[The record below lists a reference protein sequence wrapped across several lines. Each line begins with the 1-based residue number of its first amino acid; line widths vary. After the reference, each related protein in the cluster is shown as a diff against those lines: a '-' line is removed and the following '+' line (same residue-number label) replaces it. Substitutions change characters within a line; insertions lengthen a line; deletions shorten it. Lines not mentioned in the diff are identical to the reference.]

1 MSSATHSSNSPLR
14 PPDELARGDFE
25 MVVRRLAD
33 DLAYGMDVSRFVGSG
48 LEYAK
53 SRPYEQGDPIKMID
67 WKITARTNRAY
78 VKEYETLRRTS
89 IVIVVDTSG
98 SMSVASTP
106 ISKHDL
112 AVWIGAAIGLIGLRR
127 MSPVALVGGG
137 ERETR
142 FVPSLLRSDL
152 WRALEPLRMGV
163 LTESTKLSTRLR
175 DASLRLD
182 RSSLLVVLS
191 DLHDPQALDALRHA
205 GQRHETLAIHLVD
218 PAERGALRAGFVR
231 ATEAESGTTFLAHGR
246 TRWISEGSTN
256 QALLQTGVASL
267 TLHTDRPFIPSL
279 RQFLAFRPSTGGGRG

>member
-1 MSSATHSSNSPLR
+1 MTSPTLR

-67 WKITARTNRAY
+67 WKITARTNRPY
-78 VKEYETLRRTS
+78 VKEYETLKRTS
-89 IVIVVDTSG
+89 LVILIDTSA
-98 SMSVASTP
+98 SMSITSTAT
-106 ISKHDL
+106 SKHDL

-142 FVPSLLRSDL
+142 FEPSLLRSDL
-152 WRALEPLRMGV
+152 WQALEPLRVGV
-163 LTESTKLSTRLR
+163 LTEKTRLAERLR

-191 DLHDPQALDALRHA
+191 DLHDPDAIDALRNA
-205 GQRHETLAIHLVD
+205 GHRHETLAIHLVD
-218 PAERGALRAGFVR
+218 PAERGRLRAGFVR
-231 ATEAESGTTFLAHGR
+231 AAEAESGATFLAHGR
-246 TRWISEGSTN
+246 TSWVSEEHVSSE
-256 QALLQTGVASL
+256 LVRSGVASL
-267 TLHTDRPFIPSL
+267 TLHTDRPFVAPL
-279 RQFLAFRPSTGGGRG
+279 RQFLAFRPATGGGRG

>member
-1 MSSATHSSNSPLR
+1 MTTTQPTSPLR

-67 WKITARTNRAY
+67 WKITARTSRAY
-78 VKEYETLRRTS
+78 VKEYETLKRTA
-89 IVIVVDTSG
+89 IVVVIDTSA
-98 SMSVASTP
+98 SMSVASTA

-127 MSPVALVGGG
+127 MSPVAVVGGG

-152 WRALEPLRMGV
+152 WRALEPLRTGI
-163 LTESTKLSTRLR
+163 LHESTNLASRLR

-191 DLHDPQALDALRHA
+191 DLHDPNAMDALRHA

-218 PAERGALRAGFVR
+218 PAERGSLRAGFVR
-231 ATEAESGTTFLAHGR
+231 AAEAESGATFLAHGR
-246 TRWISEGSTN
+246 TRWISEESTGRE
-256 QALLQTGVASL
+256 LLQTGVSSL
-267 TLHTDRPFIPSL
+267 TLHTDRPFIAPL